1 MRLSEDISDRRLIL
15 LKGFLFLILCLM
27 AGGALL
33 HLHPD
38 WLTFG
43 LLALAVWAGSRWYY
57 FMFYVIEHYVD
68 SEYKFAG
75 LTSFIRYLKNP
86 RPDEPN

>member
-1 MRLSEDISDRRLIL
+1 MRLGEDISDRRLIL
-15 LKGFLFLILCLM
+15 AKGFLFLVLCIM

-33 HLHPD
+33 YLHPD

-43 LLALAVWAGSRWYY
+43 LLALAIWAGSRWYY

-68 SEYKFAG
+68 GDYKFAG
-75 LTSFIRYLKNP
+75 LTSLIRYLQTAK
-86 RPDEPN
+86 RKD